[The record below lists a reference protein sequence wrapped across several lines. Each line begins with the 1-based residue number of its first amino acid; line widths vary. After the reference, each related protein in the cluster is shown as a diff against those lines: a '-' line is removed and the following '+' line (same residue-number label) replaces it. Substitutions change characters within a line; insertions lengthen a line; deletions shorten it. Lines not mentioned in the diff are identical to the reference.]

1 LLSSATGRVA
11 SLFPQFP
18 RIRIA
23 FAAPAP
29 VNTPAMT
36 LPSDDTRTPDRGAD
50 IIPFP
55 SRRPLTAPA
64 PDPASPADDGEDD
77 DDGPSAA

>member
-1 LLSSATGRVA
+1 
-11 SLFPQFP
+11 
-18 RIRIA
+18 
-23 FAAPAP
+23 
-29 VNTPAMT
+29 MT

-64 PDPASPADDGEDD
+64 PDPASPADDGEND